1 MEYGVRDRLCTKCV
15 FALIY
20 DIAGGTTTLAMKA
33 THVVLDSMRFNRVHA
48 RMTMYIHTTTQM
60 RACVGL
66 TLYAVCIVCAFVA
79 LGGCV
84 LLVGGTP
91 RAAFSSATSFN
102 QDLSE
107 WDTGAAT
114 TMVGSAC
121 DLSASPP
128 FHR

>member
-91 RAAFSSATSFN
+91 CAALYGARSFN
-102 QDLSE
+102 QDLSL
-107 WDTGAAT
+107 WNTGAAA
-114 TMVGSAC
+114 TMGSSAC
-121 DLSASPP
+121 TLPP
-128 FHR
+128 VTPP